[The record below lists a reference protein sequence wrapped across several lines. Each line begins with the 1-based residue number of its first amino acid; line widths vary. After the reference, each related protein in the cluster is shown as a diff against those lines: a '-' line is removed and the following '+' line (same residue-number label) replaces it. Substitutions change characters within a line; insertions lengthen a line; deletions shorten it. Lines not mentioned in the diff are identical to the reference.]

1 MGALGYESRHDR
13 LVGVLHGQESVI
25 VLCVVDEPPP
35 VRVRVQG
42 VCAWCC
48 ALFRNVRHSSVRYI
62 QLYHMIVR
70 LNHIII
76 RLNHITVRLIHTV
89 VRLNH
94 TAHGTHGLL

>member
-25 VLCVVDEPPP
+25 VLRVVDEPPP

-48 ALFRNVRHSSVRYI
+48 ALFRNVRHSSVRYK
-62 QLYHMIVR
+62 QLYHMMA
-70 LNHIII
+70 LNHTI
-76 RLNHITVRLIHTV
+76 